1 MRRSL
6 QLALA
11 LAAAL
16 AACDD
21 TTKPPE
27 RVLIGIQDIRVPTTL
42 APLDTAHISFRYEAS
57 CGEREVVLRYGPGRL
72 DVAAYAFPPPPN
84 LVCPAVI
91 WYADRRIA
99 IPPSERT
106 LTYTVTF
113 AQPEGP
119 DSVRTIGTTLPTAR

>member
-1 MRRSL
+1 MHRSARL
-6 QLALA
+6 TLA

-27 RVLIGIQDIRVPTTL
+27 RVLIGIRDIRVPTTI

-72 DVAAYAFPPPPN
+72 DVAAYAFTSPN
-84 LVCPAVI
+84 LVCPALV

-99 IPPSERT
+99 IPPAERT

-113 AQPEGP
+113 AQPEGA